1 MYPKWP
7 LPDFEKVWL
16 NLFDN
21 RSSFKYGK
29 KLSSESSTKDC
40 KRENSSI
47 FLPKDYNYEVESSL
61 EWKKPTI

>member
-21 RSSFKYGK
+21 RSLFKYGK
-29 KLSSESSTKDC
+29 KLSSESSMKELQER
-40 KRENSSI
+40 K
-47 FLPKDYNYEVESSL
+47 F
-61 EWKKPTI
+61 